1 MVDSY
6 WGGIQTFEELQQAM
20 IMFLSG
26 QMPSNP
32 WHETNVDPETVPL
45 LENLRY
51 LNGLGFITKESQPG
65 TCSLSERQRAYIKG
79 FIHRNFVT
87 QTFLKKLE
95 DLNIYA
101 ILIDYKTNNVL
112 ETLNFDP
119 KLKELTLEINDDR
132 VNSYIDNGIFFYNE
146 VSNTT
151 EFRNQGLLE
160 ELFDEF
166 KDLCVSHGMKCKLND
181 IENAILNQDHK
192 MIMRELWEPFMEL
205 RAMDQQR
212 QYDHIK
218 YNVHT
223 RFNKDK
229 FIKYANS
236 YHIMNVPNDDY
247 YQVYRNLT
255 SVFKNETY
263 GIQVI
268 CLNQCDTYLVEDMI
282 KILTLGKVG
291 ACF

>member
-1 MVDSY
+1 MDSY
-6 WGGIQTFEELQQAM
+6 WGNIQTFEELQQAM

-26 QMPSNP
+26 QLPSNP

-45 LENLRY
+45 LENLHY
-51 LNGLGFITKESQPG
+51 LNGLGFITTESQPG
-65 TCSLSERQRAYIKG
+65 TCSLSDRQRAYIQG
-79 FIHRNFVT
+79 FIHRDLVT
-87 QTFLKKLE
+87 KTFLRRLE

-101 ILIDYKTNNVL
+101 ILMDYKRNKVIETNNYH
-112 ETLNFDP
+112 P

-146 VSNTT
+146 VSDTT

-166 KDLCVSHGMKCKLND
+166 KDLCVLHRMNCKLNE
-181 IENAILNQDHK
+181 IEKAILNQDHK
-192 MIMRELWEPFMEL
+192 TIMSELWEPFMEL
-205 RAMDQQR
+205 RAKDQQ
-212 QYDHIK
+212 QQHGHVNYTI
-218 YNVHT
+218 HT
-223 RFNKDK
+223 HFTKDK

-236 YHIMNVPNDDY
+236 HHIMNVPNDGY
-247 YQVYRNLT
+247 FQEQFRNLRN
-255 SVFKNETY
+255 VFKNETY

-268 CLNQCDTYLVEDMI
+268 CLNQCDTHLVEDMI
-282 KILTLGKVG
+282 KILTLDKVE